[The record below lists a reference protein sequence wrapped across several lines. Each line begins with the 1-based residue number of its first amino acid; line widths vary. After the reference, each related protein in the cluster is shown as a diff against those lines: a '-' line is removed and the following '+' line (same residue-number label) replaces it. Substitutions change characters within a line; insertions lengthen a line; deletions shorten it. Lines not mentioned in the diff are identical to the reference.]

1 VRLPL
6 RIAPGSFRRQIILL
20 TAGATALAMLVL
32 TVVLQLILAD
42 LTKGNVDRVL
52 EDRADAVA
60 SSAISAS
67 TTQELVVP
75 SADLDPGIVVYD
87 STGHAVVGVAAPHLQ
102 ETYDQLAASTS
113 TQFRNVGST
122 VRIIATPFTTEGGS
136 RAVVVVS
143 ERLEPYEEAERYAL
157 IVSLITGALATAAA
171 AGIAASVT
179 TRALK
184 PVALLAKAATDWSEH
199 DLSRRFALG
208 SPTNE
213 ITALAA
219 TLDTLLDRVT
229 AAIRAEQRLTS
240 ELAHELRTPLTV
252 VQGTAD
258 LALMQDELSPAMR
271 ETLEEISEASRR
283 MSTTITTL
291 LDVARS
297 EASLMDAASCSIA
310 DVVRDVLASLPQD
323 ALTVRVDLVDQRV
336 AAPETIMM
344 RALTPVVA
352 NAIRFAHGQV
362 VITSVAGTIGA
373 LDVVVEDDGPG
384 VDGDTERIFEAGL
397 TTSGGSGAGL
407 GLTIARRM
415 ARSVGGDLEVAQA
428 HTPTRLVLRVPLA

>member
-1 VRLPL
+1 
-6 RIAPGSFRRQIILL
+6 
-20 TAGATALAMLVL
+20 
-32 TVVLQLILAD
+32 
-42 LTKGNVDRVL
+42 
-52 EDRADAVA
+52 
-60 SSAISAS
+60 
-67 TTQELVVP
+67 
-75 SADLDPGIVVYD
+75 
-87 STGHAVVGVAAPHLQ
+87 
-102 ETYDQLAASTS
+102 
-113 TQFRNVGST
+113 
-122 VRIIATPFTTEGGS
+122 
-136 RAVVVVS
+136 
-143 ERLEPYEEAERYAL
+143 
-157 IVSLITGALATAAA
+157 ATAAA

-428 HTPTRLVLRVPLA
+428 HTPTRMVLRVPLA

>member
-1 VRLPL
+1 M
-6 RIAPGSFRRQIILL
+6 LL
-20 TAGATALAMLVL
+20 L

-42 LTKGNVDRVL
+42 LTRSNVDRVL

-67 TTQELVVP
+67 KAQDLVVP

-87 STGHAVVGVAAPHLQ
+87 GAGRRVVGVAARHLQ
-102 ETYDQLAASTS
+102 ATFDKLSTSTS
-113 TQFRNVGST
+113 TQFVTAGSAE
-122 VRIIATPFTTEGGS
+122 RIIAIPFTTTGGS
-136 RAVVVVS
+136 QGVVVVS

-184 PVALLAKAATDWSEH
+184 PVALLAQTATDWSEH
-199 DLSRRFALG
+199 DLSRRFELG

-219 TLDTLLDRVT
+219 TLDTLLDKVT
-229 AAIRAEQRLTS
+229 AAIRSEQRLTS

-258 LALMQDELSPAMR
+258 LALMQDELSPPMR
-271 ETLEEISEASRR
+271 EVLEEISEASRR
-283 MSTTITTL
+283 MATTITTL
-291 LDVARS
+291 LDVARTES
-297 EASLMDAASCSIA
+297 SLMDAASCSIA
-310 DVVRDVLASLPQD
+310 DVVRDVLATLPHD
-323 ALTVRVDLVDQRV
+323 GLTVHVDLVDHRV
-336 AAPETIMM
+336 AAPATIAA
-344 RALTPVVA
+344 RALAPVVA
-352 NAIRFAHGQV
+352 NALRFARDQV
-362 VITSVAGTIGA
+362 VITAVAGSAGA

-384 VDGDTERIFEAGL
+384 VEGDPERIFEPGV
-397 TTSGGSGAGL
+397 TSSGGSGAGL

-415 ARSVGGDLEVAQA
+415 ARSVGGDLEVAHA
-428 HTPTRLVLRVPLA
+428 RTPTRLVLRLPLA